1 MHLLIL
7 FSFRNLKKEYMNKKK
22 ARKTSE
28 EDDILFMTAEKKEKA
43 RCKKMMAEYFRDNGL
58 ADR

>member
-1 MHLLIL
+1 M
-7 FSFRNLKKEYMNKKK
+7 KKK
-22 ARKTSE
+22 YITKQKAGKTSE

-43 RCKKMMAEYFRDNGL
+43 RCKKMMAEYLRDNGL